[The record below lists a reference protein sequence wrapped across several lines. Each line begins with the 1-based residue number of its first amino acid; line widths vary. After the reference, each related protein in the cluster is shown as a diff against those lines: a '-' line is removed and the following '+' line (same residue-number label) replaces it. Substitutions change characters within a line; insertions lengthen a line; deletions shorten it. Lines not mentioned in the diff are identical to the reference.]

1 MYKEAANVY
10 HEGLRYNPT
19 SYDLNYNLG
28 LVYTM
33 LNDFENAKIC
43 YEKKQQK

>member
-1 MYKEAANVY
+1 MY

-33 LNDFENAKIC
+33 LNDFENAKFVM
-43 YEKKQQK
+43 KKQQK